1 LLGAAAEL
9 AMPSTVSG
17 ATLLGV
23 DGVEVIVEVDLLRR
37 LPCVVVVGL
46 PSTSVRESAERVRSA
61 ILAAGFEFPRQRV
74 VVSLG
79 PADLKKEGTALDLAI
94 AMAILVAA
102 GVVPPEVAHQYLY
115 VGELALSGGLRAVRG
130 VLAYACLCKARGLR
144 GIVVPAACVEEASLV
159 EGIEV
164 RGAQDLAG
172 VVAGLAGGGWISPV
186 AGAQGRSSSEIALD
200 LRDVRGQP
208 LARLALEV
216 AAAGGHNLLMVGP
229 PGCGKSM
236 LAARLPSILPPMS
249 AEDALECTRIHSAA
263 GLRPPGAGIV
273 TTRPFRAPHHSV
285 SIAGLLGG
293 ASLRP
298 GEASLAHHGVLF
310 LDEFPEF
317 MRSAR
322 EALRAPME
330 DRRVVIARAGGRV
343 VFPARFMLVAA
354 ANPCPCGYLGNP
366 TRPCAC
372 TMGARQQ
379 YQARLTGP
387 LVDRVDLCIDLA
399 ALRAGELLEGA
410 CGEASAPVRER
421 VGTARRLQAA
431 RNPLAVCNAELRGEQ
446 VTEGF
451 LVTRGALAVLREEM
465 ERNGRSARVSRRLL
479 GVART
484 LADLAGSEK
493 LHDQHVRQAVLL
505 RREPAEV
512 AP

>member
-1 LLGAAAEL
+1 
-9 AMPSTVSG
+9 MPSTVSG

-23 DGVEVIVEVDLLRR
+23 EGVEVVVEVDLLRR

-79 PADLKKEGTALDLAI
+79 PADLKKDGTALDLAI
-94 AMAILVAA
+94 AVGILVAA
-102 GVVPPEVAHQYLY
+102 GVVPGEAARDYLY

-130 VLAYACLCKARGLR
+130 ILAFACLCKARGLR
-144 GIVVPAACVEEASLV
+144 GIVLPAACVEEASLV

-164 RGAQDLAG
+164 LAAEDLAE
-172 VVAGLAGGGWISPV
+172 VVRGLSGGGWISRT
-186 AGAQGRSSSEIALD
+186 GAARGPIVGETAPD
-200 LRDVRGQP
+200 LRDVRGQA
-208 LARLALEV
+208 LARVALEV

-229 PGCGKSM
+229 PGCGKTM

-249 AEDALECTRIHSAA
+249 PDDALECTRIHSAA
-263 GLRPPGAGIV
+263 GLRPAGAGV
-273 TTRPFRAPHHSV
+273 LAARPFRAPHHSV

-322 EALRAPME
+322 EALRAPLE

-354 ANPCPCGYLGNP
+354 ANPCPCGNLGNA
-366 TRPCAC
+366 TRPCTC

-387 LVDRVDLCIDLA
+387 LVDRIDLCIDLE
-399 ALRAGELLEGA
+399 ALRAGVLLDGA

-421 VGTARRLQAA
+421 VGAARRLQAA
-431 RNPLAVCNAELRGEQ
+431 RNAGGVCNAELRGEQ

-451 LVTRGALAVLREEM
+451 RVSRAALAVLHDEM

-484 LADLAGSEK
+484 LADLAGSER
-493 LHDQHVRQAVLL
+493 LHAEHVRQAVLL

-512 AP
+512 SP